1 MPRNLTGG
9 KGFKKG
15 KKGAESRGAMAA
27 REAADEMVELLMK
40 KQSGAKLT
48 DDEEEAC
55 NYLLVGR
62 VVKRLGNQRLQVA
75 CHDNTIR
82 QCRIRGKL
90 RKVPIFANSLVLVSL
105 RNAEDSDEDEEFGG
119 KGGEVDGTSD
129 VVGVF
134 SLKHE
139 GVLRSSKM
147 SRAVFINGEGAEEED
162 IFDYGEAV
170 DQTDDE
176 HKTKEKGKSQKGKER
191 SSVVDIDAI

>member
-1 MPRNLTGG
+1 MTGG
-9 KGFKKG
+9 KGYKKG
-15 KKGAESRGAMAA
+15 KKGAEGRGAMAA
-27 REAADEMVELLMK
+27 REAADEMVEILLK
-40 KQSGAKLT
+40 KQSGTKLN

-55 NYLLVGR
+55 RYLLVGR

-90 RKVPIFANSLVLVSL
+90 RKVPIFANALVLVNL
-105 RNAEDSDEDEEFGG
+105 RSAEDSDEDEEFGG

-134 SLKHE
+134 TLKHE
-139 GVLRSSKM
+139 GVLRSSKL
-147 SRAVFINGEGAEEED
+147 SRAIFTNGDGAEEED
-162 IFDYGEAV
+162 IFDYGETV
-170 DQTDDE
+170 DETEED

-191 SSVVDIDAI
+191 SSAIDIDAI